1 MSMLRVGRVG
11 VMAAALALLATSC
24 SEGQQGSGGASGQT
38 NEFTLVVGD
47 LLPMTGAHG
56 PYTASARK
64 AADLAIVEAVASLK
78 RVGASEIAV
87 QLSHADTQS
96 SPQSA
101 VSGARKLL
109 AEGAT
114 CLSIAASSAE
124 TIPVAQ
130 SVAIRHRVPHI
141 AASAT
146 SAEITSLKD
155 DDYVFRTVPADTLQ
169 GEALANV
176 VAAELGGARGKT
188 LSLAARNDA
197 YGAGFI
203 RRVEETWKG
212 LGGKAKRP
220 LLYDPRAANYDSEAA
235 TIVADDPDAYV
246 IVDLPDTYAKLG
258 AALLRTGKFD
268 ARKLFTADGLTSS
281 TIPQG
286 VPAHALEGARGTRPG
301 TSEDSAAAKAFDTLF
316 KGSSGIKERGSF
328 DAQNFDAAMLCVLA
342 AVAAGSSDAAEIKA
356 QIRAVSAAPGKPYTF
371 EQLDAAIKDL
381 LAGKEID
388 YEGVSGPLN
397 LDANGDPSSA
407 LYDLWTYRGGRLS
420 IVRQFDVTKG

>member
-1 MSMLRVGRVG
+1 MNVPRVGRVG
-11 VMAAALALLATSC
+11 VAAIGLAVLATAC
-24 SEGQQGSGGASGQT
+24 GGDQQSSGATRDERNG
-38 NEFTLVVGD
+38 FTLTVGD

-64 AADLAIVEAVASLK
+64 AADLAIAEATASLE
-78 RVGASEIAV
+78 RVGASHIKV
-87 QLSHADTQS
+87 KLSHADTQS

-101 VSGARKLL
+101 VSAARKLL

-114 CLSIAASSAE
+114 CLAVASSSAE

-130 SVAIRHRVPHI
+130 SVSIRHRVPQI

-155 DDYVFRTVPADTLQ
+155 DGYVFRTVPADTLQ
-169 GEALANV
+169 GKALAKV
-176 VAAELGGARGKT
+176 VASELGGARGKT

-203 RRVEETWKG
+203 RRVEEAWKQ
-212 LGGKAKRP
+212 LGGRTKGP

-235 TIVADDPDAYV
+235 AIASGDPDAYV

-258 AALLRTGKFD
+258 AALLRTGQFD
-268 ARKLFTADGLTSS
+268 AHKLFTADGLTSS

-286 VPAHALEGARGTRPG
+286 VPARALEGARGTRPG
-301 TSEDSAAAKAFDTLF
+301 TSENSAAAKAFDTRF
-316 KGSSGIKERGSF
+316 KGARGIKERGSF

-342 AVAAGSSDAAEIKA
+342 AIAAGSSDAAEIKT
-356 QIRAVSAAPGKPYTF
+356 QITAVSGAPGKPYNF
-371 EQLDAAIKDL
+371 EQLDEAITDL
-381 LAGKEID
+381 LAGRDID
-388 YEGVSGPLN
+388 YEGASGPLN
-397 LDANGDPSSA
+397 LDTNGDPSSA
-407 LYDLWTYRGGRLS
+407 LYDLWTYRDGRLS
-420 IVRQFDVTKG
+420 VVRQFNVTAD